1 LYQDIKKLKRG
12 ENEMQNHSLTTR
24 LPLLKTLS
32 LIAILLIFGLLVIC
46 KLQVANAE
54 SGGDVKSLVKSSLE
68 VWNKGNMALV
78 DELYTPNFK
87 LHLVNQVNGDRE
99 GTEAFKE
106 YVNFLR
112 TAYPDMKIES
122 DELIVSDDKVIML
135 GNFTGQNKGPR
146 GDVPPTGKNVEV
158 SVVTIS
164 RIDDG
169 KIAETWFYV
178 NMASVFRQLG
188 FTITPP
194 SAEE

>member
-1 LYQDIKKLKRG
+1 MK
-12 ENEMQNHSLTTR
+12 NHSLTTR

-32 LIAILLIFGLLVIC
+32 LAGVLLILGLVIIC

-54 SGGDVKSLVKSSLE
+54 SGGDAKSLVESSLE

-99 GTEAFKE
+99 RTEAFKE

-112 TAYPDMKIES
+112 TAYPDMKFEPNQVIIEG
-122 DELIVSDDKVIML
+122 DKVITLMK
-135 GNFTGQNKGPR
+135 FTGTNTGPR
-146 GDVPPTGKNVEV
+146 GDMPPTGKKVE
-158 SVVTIS
+158 IS

-169 KIAETWFYV
+169 KIAEEWVYK
-178 NMASVFRQLG
+178 NMASVYRQLG

>member
-1 LYQDIKKLKRG
+1 
-12 ENEMQNHSLTTR
+12 MQNKSLTTR
-24 LPLLKTLS
+24 LPLLKAFS
-32 LIAILLIFGLLVIC
+32 LVVILLILGLLVIS

-54 SGGDVKSLVKSSLE
+54 SGGDAKSLVERGFE

-87 LHLVNQVNGDRE
+87 LHLVNHINGERE

-106 YVNFLR
+106 HIKFLR
-112 TAYPDMKIES
+112 TAYPDMKYEY
-122 DELIVSDDKVIML
+122 DELIISDDKVIML
-135 GNFTGQNKGPR
+135 VKFTGTNTGPR
-146 GDVPPTGKNVEV
+146 GDAPPTGKSVEV
-158 SVVTIS
+158 SGVFIF

-169 KIAETWFYV
+169 KIAEEWYYK

>member
-1 LYQDIKKLKRG
+1 
-12 ENEMQNHSLTTR
+12 MQNHSLTTR

-32 LIAILLIFGLLVIC
+32 LVGIVLILGLLVIC

-54 SGGDVKSLVKSSLE
+54 SGGDAKSLVERSLE

-87 LHLVNQVNGDRE
+87 LHLLTRDNVDRE

-106 YVNFLR
+106 HVNFLR
-112 TAYPDMKIES
+112 TAYPDMKFES

-135 GNFTGQNKGPR
+135 VNFTGTNTGPR

-158 SVVTIS
+158 SIVIIT

-169 KIAETWFYV
+169 KIAEEWWYE
-178 NMASVFRQLG
+178 NMTSVFRQLG
-188 FTITPP
+188 FTITITPP